1 MRKEDLRKQFENCVH
16 PTKKILLTFCLAF
29 GISLSLLTYISH
41 PSTFP
46 KMFLLIIFSLL
57 IGISFSSKHLRRL
70 YDNLDQA
77 LHQLRSE
84 QMAYFEKHA
93 VTTTDVIDDFTMSYT
108 QYDVK
113 LSFSYRDQSQ
123 SFTVLRTLI
132 PQPYANQRLVIVAHH
147 LSLPSDRIKDYEERF
162 DLSEFSQTYAKFIKR
177 RERNLALFS
186 SPWETNQ
193 SPYKTISELP
203 DTEKQTFEL
212 AIVNQLDP
220 ATNEST
226 TKTK

>member
-1 MRKEDLRKQFENCVH
+1 MIKEDLRKQFENCVH
-16 PTKKILLTFCLAF
+16 PTKKIFLTFCLAF
-29 GISLSLLTYISH
+29 GISLFSLTRISR
-41 PSTFP
+41 FLDLP
-46 KMFLLIIFSLL
+46 KMGILIVISLIISIPFC
-57 IGISFSSKHLRRL
+57 SKHLRHL
-70 YDNLDQA
+70 YNNLERT
-77 LHQLRSE
+77 LYQLRSE

-108 QYDVK
+108 QHDVK

-123 SFTVLRTLI
+123 SFTVLRTLL

-147 LSLPSDRIKDYEERF
+147 LSLPSDRIRDYEERF

-193 SPYKTISELP
+193 SPYKTISEIP
-203 DTEKQTFEL
+203 ATEKQTFEL
-212 AIVNQLDP
+212 AIINQLDP

-226 TKTK
+226 TKIK

>member
-1 MRKEDLRKQFENCVH
+1 MTKEDLRKQFENCIH
-16 PTKKILLTFCLAF
+16 PTKKIFLTFCLAF
-29 GISLSLLTYISH
+29 GISLSLLTYIFH

-57 IGISFSSKHLRRL
+57 IGISFSSKHLRHL

-77 LHQLRSE
+77 LHQLRVERST
-84 QMAYFEKHA
+84 YFEKYA

-113 LSFSYRDQSQ
+113 LSFSYRSQSQ

-147 LSLPSDRIKDYEERF
+147 LSLPSDRIRDYEERF
-162 DLSEFSQTYAKFIKR
+162 DLSEFSQTYATFIKR

-203 DTEKQTFEL
+203 ATEKQTFEL

-226 TKTK
+226 TKIK